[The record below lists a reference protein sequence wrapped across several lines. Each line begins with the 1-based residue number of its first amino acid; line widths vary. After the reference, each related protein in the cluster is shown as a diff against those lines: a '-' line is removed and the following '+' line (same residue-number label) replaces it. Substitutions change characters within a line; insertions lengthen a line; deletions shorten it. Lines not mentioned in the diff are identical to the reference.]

1 MGDTCR
7 RMRGTFIVIEG
18 IDGSGKTTLA
28 ERLASG
34 KDAWLTAEPTKGPLG
49 RMLRSGELGD
59 IPPAAE
65 ALLFAADR
73 AIHTAEIERELAKGR
88 WVICDR
94 YAGSTVAYQSASM
107 EGNADWDWLNSMQ
120 KHSVI
125 QPDAVI
131 LLDMDPEES
140 MARVGSRGEELS
152 RFEKLEFQRRVRKA
166 YLDLAQ
172 QYGYIIV
179 DAARPPEDV
188 YRDVVSELQ
197 SRGID
202 ASE

>member
-1 MGDTCR
+1 
-7 RMRGTFIVIEG
+7 MRGTFIVIEG

-28 ERLASG
+28 RRLAG
-34 KDAWLTAEPTKGPLG
+34 DRDVWLTAEPTKGRLG
-49 RMLRSGELGD
+49 SMLRSGELGD

-73 AIHTAEIERELAKGR
+73 AVHTAEIEKELDAGR

-107 EGNADWDWLNSMQ
+107 GDSADWDWLNSMQ
-120 KHSVI
+120 AHSVI
-125 QPDAVI
+125 RPDAVI

-152 RFEKLEFQRRVRKA
+152 RFEKLDFQRRVRSA
-166 YLDLAQ
+166 YLRLAEQ
-172 QYGYIIV
+172 FGYIVI
-179 DAARPPEDV
+179 DASKGADEVFADAVNALR
-188 YRDVVSELQ
+188 

>member
-1 MGDTCR
+1 
-7 RMRGTFIVIEG
+7 MRGTFIVIEG

-28 ERLASG
+28 RRLVAG
-34 KDAWLTAEPTKGPLG
+34 RDVWLTAEPTKGRLG
-49 RMLRSGELGD
+49 TMLRSGELGD

-73 AIHTAEIERELAKGR
+73 SIHTAEIEAELEKGR

-107 EGNADWDWLNSMQ
+107 GDAADWDWLNSMQ
-120 KHSVI
+120 AHSVI
-125 QPDAVI
+125 RPDAVI

-140 MARVGSRGEELS
+140 MARVGTRGEELS
-152 RFEKLEFQRRVRKA
+152 RFEKLDFQRRVRSA
-166 YLDLAQ
+166 YLRLAEQ
-172 QYGYIIV
+172 FGYIVI
-179 DAARPPEDV
+179 DASKGADEVFADAVEALR
-188 YRDVVSELQ
+188 

>member
-1 MGDTCR
+1 
-7 RMRGTFIVIEG
+7 MRGTFIVIEG

-28 ERLASG
+28 KRLAGSR
-34 KDAWLTAEPTKGPLG
+34 DVWLTAEPTKGRLG
-49 RMLRSGELGD
+49 SMLRSGELGD

-73 AIHTAEIERELAKGR
+73 SIHTAEIESELEKGR

-107 EGNADWDWLNSMQ
+107 GDSADWDWLNSMQ
-120 KHSVI
+120 AHSVI
-125 QPDAVI
+125 RPDAVI

-152 RFEKLEFQRRVRKA
+152 RFERLDFQRRVRTA
-166 YLDLAQ
+166 YLRLAEQ
-172 QYGYIIV
+172 FGYIVI
-179 DAARPPEDV
+179 DASKGADEVFADAV
-188 YRDVVSELQ
+188 NALKQ
-197 SRGID
+197 RGID

>member
-1 MGDTCR
+1 
-7 RMRGTFIVIEG
+7 MRGTFIVIEG

-28 ERLASG
+28 RRLVAG
-34 KDAWLTAEPTKGPLG
+34 RDVWLTAEPTKGRLG
-49 RMLRSGELGD
+49 AMLRSGELGD

-73 AIHTAEIERELAKGR
+73 SIHTVEIEAELEKGR

-107 EGNADWDWLNSMQ
+107 GDAADWDWLNSMQ
-120 KHSVI
+120 AHSVI
-125 QPDAVI
+125 RPDAVI

-140 MARVGSRGEELS
+140 MARVGTRGEELS
-152 RFEKLEFQRRVRKA
+152 RFEKLDFQRRVRSA
-166 YLDLAQ
+166 YLRLAEQ
-172 QYGYIIV
+172 FGYIVI
-179 DAARPPEDV
+179 DASKGADEVFADAVEALR
-188 YRDVVSELQ
+188 